1 MMLYA
6 VLVVLSV
13 LRIYIYQTIH
23 RSSINFSASHF
34 FIKLKAMYVNY

>member
-23 RSSINFSASHF
+23 RNSINFSASHF
-34 FIKLKAMYVNY
+34 SIKLKAIYVNY